1 MLKNFILAIL
11 ALSIISCSVK
21 NPFNKK
27 NSYSYMECPQL
38 LILAKASNI
47 NYKDQDIKISKNV
60 NHSCYTTNKS
70 EDVFIDISYFL
81 ENLQSEDSIELNFN
95 FYAFLTNK
103 GEDIKINEF
112 KFNNLITDSNQS
124 QLEHQITIK
133 KEVFQKG
140 VKIFIGITE

>member
-27 NSYSYMECPQL
+27 SSYSYLECPQL
-38 LILAKASNI
+38 LILAKASSI
-47 NYKDQDIKISKNV
+47 NYEDQDIKISKDV
-60 NHSCYTTNKS
+60 SQGCYTTAES

-81 ENLQSEDSIELNFN
+81 ENLQSEDPIELNFN
-95 FYAFLTNK
+95 FYAFLTDK
-103 GEDIKINEF
+103 DEDIKINEF

-133 KEVFQKG
+133 KDVFQKG

>member
-27 NSYSYMECPQL
+27 SSYSYLECPQL
-38 LILAKASNI
+38 LILAKANNI
-47 NYKDQDIKISKNV
+47 NYKDQVIKISKDV
-60 NHSCYTTNKS
+60 SQSCYTKSES

-81 ENLQSEDSIELNFN
+81 ENLQSEDPIELNFN
-95 FYAFLTNK
+95 FYAFLTDKN
-103 GEDIKINEF
+103 EDIKINEF
-112 KFNNLITDSNQS
+112 KFDNLITESNQS

-133 KEVFQKG
+133 KDVFQKG

>member
-27 NSYSYMECPQL
+27 SSYSYLECPQL
-38 LILAKASNI
+38 LIIAKASSI
-47 NYKDQDIKISKNV
+47 NYEDQDIKISKDV
-60 NHSCYTTNKS
+60 SQSCYTTAES

-81 ENLQSEDSIELNFN
+81 ENLQSEDPIELNFN
-95 FYAFLTNK
+95 FYAFLTDK
-103 GEDIKINEF
+103 DEDTKINEF
-112 KFNNLITDSNQS
+112 KFNNLITDPNQS
-124 QLEHQITIK
+124 QLEHQITINK
-133 KEVFQKG
+133 DVFQKG

>member
-27 NSYSYMECPQL
+27 NSYTYLECPQL
-38 LILAKASNI
+38 LILAKANNI
-47 NYKDQDIKISKNV
+47 NYKDQVIKISKDV
-60 NHSCYTTNKS
+60 SQSCYTKSES

-81 ENLQSEDSIELNFN
+81 ENLQSEDPIELNFN
-95 FYAFLTNK
+95 FYAFLTDK

-112 KFNNLITDSNQS
+112 KFSNLITDSNQS
-124 QLEHQITIK
+124 QLEHQITINK
-133 KEVFQKG
+133 DVFQKG

>member
-27 NSYSYMECPQL
+27 SSYSYLECPQL
-38 LILAKASNI
+38 LILAKASSI
-47 NYKDQDIKISKNV
+47 NYKDRNIKISKDINQ
-60 NHSCYTTNKS
+60 SCYS
-70 EDVFIDISYFL
+70 IAEGDDVFIDISYFL
-81 ENLQSEDSIELNFN
+81 ENLQSEDPIELNFN
-95 FYAFLTNK
+95 FYAFLTDK
-103 GEDIKINEF
+103 DEDIKINEF

>member
-27 NSYSYMECPQL
+27 SSYSYLECPQL
-38 LILAKASNI
+38 LILAKASSI
-47 NYKDQDIKISKNV
+47 NYKDQNIKISKEV
-60 NHSCYTTNKS
+60 SQSCYTKDKS
-70 EDVFIDISYFL
+70 EDVFIDISYLL
-81 ENLQSEDSIELNFN
+81 ENLQSEDPIELNFN
-95 FYAFLTNK
+95 FYAFLTDKN
-103 GEDIKINEF
+103 EDIKINEF